1 MKKIWLFCLC
11 LASLSLVGCFHVPDE
26 DWLPSKNNAKTEDL
40 KKNVEKDEDVE
51 QAINSLVQWIDK
63 ISSDWNGL
71 ENGENDGKITEN
83 VDVEALE
90 ENTDNEEITANEAE
104 NEEIEGN
111 NSSEWGI

>member
-51 QAINSLVQWIDK
+51 HAINSLVHTHMFTFK
-63 ISSDWNGL
+63 IYNR
-71 ENGENDGKITEN
+71 IY
-83 VDVEALE
+83 
-90 ENTDNEEITANEAE
+90 
-104 NEEIEGN
+104 
-111 NSSEWGI
+111 